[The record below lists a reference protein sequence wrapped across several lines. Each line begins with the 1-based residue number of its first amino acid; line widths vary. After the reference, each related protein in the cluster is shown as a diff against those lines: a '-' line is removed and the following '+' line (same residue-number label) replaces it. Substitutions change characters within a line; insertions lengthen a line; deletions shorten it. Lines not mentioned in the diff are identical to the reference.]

1 MTPGP
6 APKPAAGPAPMALG
20 PAPAPS
26 AMMPAPAPMALGPAP
41 MTPGPAPMTPGP
53 APMTPGPAPAPTPTD
68 PRQVVWSTGQ
78 KIQSDPLVLA
88 ATGEF
93 TTKPTGYSTQSTPRY
108 TISFDVYVSATQ
120 TNWNAIFT
128 HGALDNWDGAKPKP
142 NGRLPFVEFYKNS
155 TRLQVEHA
163 GKQGST
169 ITRHH
174 ASSAQGLPTNQWV
187 NIVIRV
193 ENGAATVYQNGV
205 SIITFSG
212 PFYWPDAANDKWY
225 WAPSGPLTGTV
236 KVANFYFW
244 PSALA
249 TTQIGALKVPAAPTP
264 GVATTSYYEV
274 EPYEK

>member
-1 MTPGP
+1 
-6 APKPAAGPAPMALG
+6 MAFA
-20 PAPAPS
+20 PAPALRAPVS
-26 AMMPAPAPMALGPAP
+26 APAFAPAPALRAP
-41 MTPGPAPMTPGP
+41 VSAPVF
-53 APMTPGPAPAPTPTD
+53 APAPAPTPTD

-88 ATGEF
+88 ATKEF
-93 TTKPTGYSTQSTPRY
+93 TTKPTGYSTQSTPKY
-108 TISFDVYVSATQ
+108 TISFDVYVSETQ
-120 TNWNAIFT
+120 KDYNAIFT
-128 HGALDNWDGAKPKP
+128 HGALDSWDGAKPKP
-142 NGRLPFVEFYKNS
+142 NARLPFVEFYKNS

-163 GKQGST
+163 EKQGNT
-169 ITRHH
+169 IKRHH
-174 ASSAQGLPTNQWV
+174 ASSATGLPTNQWV

-193 ENGAATVYQNGV
+193 ENGAATVYRNGV
-205 SIITFSG
+205 SDFTFSG

-244 PSALA
+244 TSALA